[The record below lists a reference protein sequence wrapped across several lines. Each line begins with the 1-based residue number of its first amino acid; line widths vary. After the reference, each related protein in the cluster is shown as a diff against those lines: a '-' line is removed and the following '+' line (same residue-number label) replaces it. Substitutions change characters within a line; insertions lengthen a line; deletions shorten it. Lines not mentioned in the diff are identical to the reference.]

1 MITPRE
7 AEVAAEN
14 YWIDQ
19 GCLTRRALRTKW
31 ARVDFFG
38 ADVIGKDAT
47 STVWCQVTTA
57 QRTESVRRRRRRLEE
72 IPWLASDRVFLFE
85 LEMRPNPVRRSRIDY
100 FFRVHE
106 YVDPLA
112 PDDVST
118 RSWRILDEPIAVTRD
133 MLRVR
138 PRAAPRVSG
147 TTKLIAQ
154 KTRDLIVQGK
164 M

>member
-19 GCLTRRALRTKW
+19 GCRTRRALRTKW

-38 ADVIGKDAT
+38 ADVIGKDAST
-47 STVWCQVTTA
+47 TVWCQVTTA

-72 IPWLASDRVFLFE
+72 IPWLPSDRVFLFE

-100 FFRVHE
+100 FFRVHQYAYRGRE
-106 YVDPLA
+106 PVGP
-112 PDDVST
+112 
-118 RSWRILDEPIAVTRD
+118 RSWVVLDEPISVTRD

-138 PRAAPRVSG
+138 PRDAPRVWE
-147 TTKLIAQ
+147 
-154 KTRDLIVQGK
+154 
-164 M
+164 

>member
-14 YWIDQ
+14 YWIGQ
-19 GCLTRRALRTKW
+19 GCVTRRALRTKW

-38 ADVIGKDAT
+38 ADVIAKDT
-47 STVWCQVTTA
+47 DSTVWCQVTTA

-72 IPWLASDRVFLFE
+72 VPWLPSDRVFLFE

-100 FFRVHE
+100 FFRVHQ
-106 YVDPLA
+106 YVYAARP
-112 PDDVST
+112 PGEP
-118 RSWRILDEPIAVTRD
+118 RRQWEIWDEPIPVTRD
-133 MLRVR
+133 MLRVGE
-138 PRAAPRVSG
+138 RVSEM
-147 TTKLIAQ
+147 TKLIAE
-154 KTRDLIVQGK
+154 KTRREIVEGR